1 MPDLQ
6 GAAEIASPRPVGGRS
21 RNARVRGTAITAASC
36 SMREAFIEAACILR
50 RAGIETPELDARLL
64 LCHAAGLSHE
74 TYVAKANATMA
85 LEAAARF
92 ERALER
98 RLKREPV
105 SRITGTREFYGRKF
119 LVGPET
125 LDPRPDT
132 ETLIEAALAIA
143 GANGGRNQPL
153 NLLDLGTG
161 TGCILLTLL
170 AELPRARGIGT
181 DKSEGALALAAANAE
196 RLGVRSRA
204 GFIAA
209 DWLDGI
215 AGKFDLI
222 LSNPPY
228 LDEKERRELPGEVA
242 LYDPVLALDGGPD
255 GLDAYRRIA
264 AGAARTLAGVGRL
277 IVEIGIA
284 QSEAVAEIF
293 RAAGLQIE
301 AIRPDLSG
309 RPRAIVA
316 RG

>member
-6 GAAEIASPRPVGGRS
+6 GATGIASPRLLGSP
-21 RNARVRGTAITAASC
+21 RNARVRGTAITAVSC

-50 RAGIETPELDARLL
+50 QAGIETPELDARLL
-64 LCHAAGLSHE
+64 LCHAAGLIHE
-74 TYVAKANATMA
+74 TYVAKANATMEP
-85 LEAAARF
+85 EAAARF

-98 RLKREPV
+98 RLKREPIA
-105 SRITGTREFYGRKF
+105 RIIGMREFYGRSF
-119 LVGPET
+119 AIGPET

-132 ETLIEAALAIA
+132 ETLIEAALTIA
-143 GANGGRNQPL
+143 DANGGRNRPL
-153 NLLDLGTG
+153 SLLDLGTG

-170 AELPRARGIGT
+170 AELPRASGLGT
-181 DKSEGALALAAANAE
+181 DKSASALALAAANAE
-196 RLGVRSRA
+196 RLGVSARA
-204 GFIAA
+204 AFIAA

-228 LDEKERRELPGEVA
+228 LAEEERRDLPADVA

-264 AGAARTLAGVGRL
+264 AAAPTLADAGRL

-284 QSEAVAEIF
+284 QGEAVAEIF